1 MKVTVQNKKG
11 LSKDLKVLVDKK
23 TLEKYLNEKYE
34 EVSKTVQL
42 KGFRPG
48 KVPMTIVKSRFGTQV
63 SGEVVEKQVSDMQ
76 GRLNAISKK
85 LENKNFVDRAPSEI
99 ITHERNK
106 FEDYKQQLDK
116 LKENLNSLIK

>member
-48 KVPMTIVKSRFGTQV
+48 KVPKEILKRQFGKAVYGEVLDRVLKETSTQV
-63 SGEVVEKQVSDMQ
+63 LSDNKIKPSRTAKN
-76 GRLNAISKK
+76 RL
-85 LENKNFVDRAPSEI
+85 EI
-99 ITHERNK
+99 FRRR
-106 FEDYKQQLDK
+106 
-116 LKENLNSLIK
+116 